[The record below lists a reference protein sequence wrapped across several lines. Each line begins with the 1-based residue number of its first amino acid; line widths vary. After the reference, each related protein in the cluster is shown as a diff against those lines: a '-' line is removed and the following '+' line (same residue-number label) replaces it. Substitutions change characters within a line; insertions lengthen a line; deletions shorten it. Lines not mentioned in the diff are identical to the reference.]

1 MKWQNLSMKIVVNKW
16 DLIKKMFI
24 FQKRK
29 GLLSFAVKLTA
40 NNSNNDPNE

>member
-29 GLLSFAVKLTA
+29 GLLSLTA
-40 NNSNNDPNE
+40 NNANNDPNE